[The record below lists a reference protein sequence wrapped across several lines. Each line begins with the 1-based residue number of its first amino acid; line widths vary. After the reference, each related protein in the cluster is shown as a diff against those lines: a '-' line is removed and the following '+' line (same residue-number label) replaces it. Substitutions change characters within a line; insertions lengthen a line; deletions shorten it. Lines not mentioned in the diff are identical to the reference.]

1 MDHPTCNYDCSTTYI
16 KTRENQ
22 FSYRYCFAIS
32 LQKNLEKIIGI
43 LLWAAS
49 LVHHVRFLLT
59 SLYRDLHSIPATNY
73 NVKPTEW
80 EYFLN
85 LLNDCATIT
94 VHNHLHL
101 PIGSKVVE
109 FKHTPISS
117 SSQLPRDIPIE
128 RHAWIRLRD
137 PNCDK
142 RRLSDTSKETL
153 LWSKRSLQ
161 PLLRSIPLSK
171 STQMTIS
178 AAADAFAADDEMGI
192 GGWIK
197 LENNLFWFS
206 HIWNKQELQ
215 PFLDIPKKPSKVY
228 FVLGS
233 FSSTLHT
240 SFSQSEMY
248 YQTWHHQYPIRI
260 RQHWSRGQHQPRLLQ
275 HQGLIGYYQMGFYS
289 TNSIQHFSQ
298 HPPHPR

>member
-59 SLYRDLHSIPATNY
+59 SLYRDLYSIPATNY

-117 SSQLPRDIPIE
+117 SSQLPRDIPIDMLGFDLE
-128 RHAWIRLRD
+128 TQIATRD
-137 PNCDK
+137 VCQIHRRKLYFGPNG
-142 RRLSDTSKETL
+142 L
-153 LWSKRSLQ
+153 
-161 PLLRSIPLSK
+161 
-171 STQMTIS
+171 
-178 AAADAFAADDEMGI
+178 
-192 GGWIK
+192 
-197 LENNLFWFS
+197 
-206 HIWNKQELQ
+206 
-215 PFLDIPKKPSKVY
+215 
-228 FVLGS
+228 
-233 FSSTLHT
+233 
-240 SFSQSEMY
+240 Y
-248 YQTWHHQYPIRI
+248 YR
-260 RQHWSRGQHQPRLLQ
+260 
-275 HQGLIGYYQMGFYS
+275 F
-289 TNSIQHFSQ
+289 
-298 HPPHPR
+298 